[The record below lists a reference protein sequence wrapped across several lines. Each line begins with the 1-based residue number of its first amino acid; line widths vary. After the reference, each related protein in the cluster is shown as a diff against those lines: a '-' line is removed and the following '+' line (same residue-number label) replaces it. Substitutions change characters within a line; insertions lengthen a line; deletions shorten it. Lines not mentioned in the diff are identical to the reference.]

1 MMVNTIVAIFLI
13 LHGLVHAILAMVP
26 NPKEP
31 GSGFATFFSQSWL
44 LSGLGLPQSAGRSI
58 AILLAAIATIGFI
71 AAGLALL
78 NILVPFDWWRSLA
91 IASAV
96 VSLLL
101 LVVFWNTY
109 LIVGILIDVTILIAL
124 LVFNWTLE

>member
-1 MMVNTIVAIFLI
+1 MINTIVAIFLI

-26 NPKEP
+26 NPNEP
-31 GSGFATFFSQSWL
+31 EAGFATFFSQSWL
-44 LSGLGLPQSAGRSI
+44 LSGLGLPESVGRPI
-58 AILLAAIATIGFI
+58 AIFLAAVATIGFI

-78 NILVPFDWWRSLA
+78 NILVPFEWWRTLA

-109 LIVGILIDVTILIAL
+109 LIVGILIDIAILATLIF
-124 LVFNWTLE
+124 FN

>member
-1 MMVNTIVAIFLI
+1 MVNTIVAIFLI
-13 LHGLVHAILAMVP
+13 LHGLVHAILALVP
-26 NPKEP
+26 DPNTL
-31 GSGFATFFSQSWL
+31 GAGFATFFSRSWL
-44 LSGLGLPQSAGRSI
+44 FSGLGLSPSTGRPI
-58 AILLAAIATIGFI
+58 AILLAAIAAIGFV

-78 NILVPFDWWRSLA
+78 GFLVPFDWWRSLA

-109 LIVGILIDVTILIAL
+109 LIVGILIDIAILVTLIF
-124 LVFNWTLE
+124 FNWRPE